1 MCQRQRQQRQ
11 HQQRRQRQRQRQQR
25 QRQQR
30 RQRQRQQRTLPCC
43 AQIKSN
49 QSSPNTINQQDGKL
63 PNRFAPVQS
72 LPIFKLK
79 FVGSEALS
87 KSEI

>member
-1 MCQRQRQQRQ
+1 MC
-11 HQQRRQRQRQRQQR
+11 QRQRQQR

-49 QSSPNTINQQDGKL
+49 QSSPNTVNQQDGKL
-63 PNRFAPVQS
+63 PNRFASDQS
-72 LPIFKLK
+72 QAIFKLK
-79 FVGSEALS
+79 FVGTEALR
-87 KSEI
+87 KSEKRKNVNQK